1 MTLDR
6 SMNVNGKTPVL
17 LSWSG
22 GKDCT
27 LALYEL
33 LCHTDSY
40 AVVALLATITR
51 DYDRLS
57 MHGVRRSLIE
67 RQAASLEL
75 KLDCAMIP
83 KEASNRVYE
92 EAMRERLHVWRE
104 RGVRTV
110 AFGDLFL
117 EDVRAYRERML
128 AALDMQGLFPLWARD
143 TRQCA
148 ARFLAL
154 GFRAAVVCV
163 DGRRLDQSFAGR
175 FYDADFVRDLPPDV
189 DPCGENGEFH
199 TFVFAGPIFRRPIE
213 VEFGEKVRRG
223 DFVFCDLVE
232 RP

>member
-1 MTLDR
+1 
-6 SMNVNGKTPVL
+6 MNVNNKTPVV

-33 LCHTDSY
+33 RRAGNY
-40 AVVALLATITR
+40 EVVALLATITR

-57 MHGVRRSLIE
+57 MHGARRPLIE
-67 RQAASLEL
+67 RQAASLGLE
-75 KLDCAMIP
+75 LDCAMIP
-83 KEASNRVYE
+83 KEATNLVYE
-92 EAMRERLHVWRE
+92 EAMQERLRIWRE

-117 EDVRAYRERML
+117 EDVRAYREQLL
-128 AALDMQGLFPLWARD
+128 AALDMHGLFPLWARN
-143 TRQCA
+143 THQCA
-148 ARFLAL
+148 ARFFAL

-175 FYDADFVRDLPPDV
+175 FYDANFVRDLPPDV

-199 TFVFAGPIFRRPIE
+199 TFVFAGPIFRHTIE
-213 VEFGEKVRRG
+213 LEFGEKVRRG
-223 DFVFCDLVE
+223 DFIFCDLVE